1 LTSTNTGPEIGPA
14 LASAAEIATSAA
26 RKSDIG
32 GWEPSDHLGARKAAQ
47 GAANERA
54 VLLALAK
61 GRLSPSELQER
72 CALPEKTR
80 RDATSRLESR
90 GLVARDGRKWI
101 CLTAAGEAEAGAELP
116 GLAMSELLDRA
127 LRQIPA
133 EGLRAFVR
141 LMLSNVI
148 ARHHLGDHVT
158 DGWGCHV
165 AVGPTKTCKT
175 AMGEIVA
182 EVFAID
188 KVDAIRTASA
198 ETPGSLFARHEM
210 TAAGRTY
217 EPSPVLAQ
225 PFVCVDELDKAP
237 ADLRR
242 AFMLLAQGRTRQKGE
257 GTKQLEVR
265 PVVLFCANGAP
276 SVIRH
281 EYRRRAVVLDT
292 SPLRAQLRGAYTA
305 MRSVFGALPRLHLDA
320 MRPPAAELPGDLR
333 AEVLGALAE
342 GLTEAGYDQLDE
354 RAIEL
359 MALGR
364 VPLVGGDVRVAV
376 FATAADYLTCAR
388 TVDEARSGIPWA
400 ISEAL
405 GADPAVL
412 GPDLVAAVDEATRRQ
427 RVEAKSAEESLTH
440 VRARAELAETLR
452 QAVTLLDLR
461 KLPVSHRVQAQGVRA
476 VLCRLL
482 EQTRQKRTD
491 ESLSLV
497 RDQTMAPLREA
508 RELLENVAAERRQ
521 AEQHEWQRKQQL
533 VANRYQRTAQAQAER
548 TDRDRRRQIKAEV
561 AKELVDLVAEC
572 RKLEGLYRR
581 TKTASGERADKVL
594 ASYRLP
600 GSPRHLVAW
609 YEAPPPPP
617 PPTGA
622 GAFRRFGHT
631 LLTGAAGG
639 GWWVSPWDETVTFPA
654 AREKC
659 EALRSWGPDTRR
671 VIAPLLRALHERED
685 ELRAAAGRMPRA
697 SRPSLR

>member
-1 LTSTNTGPEIGPA
+1 VPGHELLLAYGAIIGGSADRAPPLTSTNTEPEIGRAP
-14 LASAAEIATSAA
+14 TSAGEITPSA
-26 RKSDIG
+26 GNGPDIG
-32 GWEPSDHLGARKAAQ
+32 GWEPSDDLGARKAAQ

-90 GLVARDGRKWI
+90 GLIARDGRKWI

-116 GLAMSELLDRA
+116 GLALSGLLDGA
-127 LRQIPA
+127 LSQIPA

-148 ARHHLGDHVT
+148 ARHHLGDHIT

-182 EVFAID
+182 EVFALD

-198 ETPGSLFARHEM
+198 ETPGSLFARHET
-210 TAAGRTY
+210 TAGGRTY
-217 EPSPVLAQ
+217 VPSPVLSQ

-237 ADLRR
+237 AELRR

-257 GTKQLEVR
+257 GTEQLEVR
-265 PVVLFCANGAP
+265 PVVLFCANGTP
-276 SVIRH
+276 SVIRA

-292 SPLRAQLRGAYTA
+292 SPLKGQLRGAYAA
-305 MRSVFGALPRLHLDA
+305 MRSVFGALPRLRLDA
-320 MRPPAAELPGDLR
+320 MRPPAAELPSDLR
-333 AEVLGALAE
+333 AKVLGALAE

-364 VPLVGGDVRVAV
+364 VPLVGGDVRIAA

-388 TVDEARSGIPWA
+388 TVDEAQSGIPWA
-400 ISEAL
+400 INEAL

-412 GPDLVAAVDEATRRQ
+412 GPNLAAAADEATRR
-427 RVEAKSAEESLTH
+427 RVEARSAEESLT
-440 VRARAELAETLR
+440 
-452 QAVTLLDLR
+452 
-461 KLPVSHRVQAQGVRA
+461 HRVQAQGVRA
-476 VLCRLL
+476 VLSRLL
-482 EQTRQKRTD
+482 EQTTHKRTD

-497 RDQTMAPLREA
+497 RDQTVAPLREA

-521 AEQHEWQRKQQL
+521 DEQNETQRKQQL
-533 VANRYQRTAQAQAER
+533 ASDRYQRMARAQAER
-548 TDRDRRRQIKAEV
+548 TDRDRRRQIKA
-561 AKELVDLVAEC
+561 AAASELPDLVAEC

-581 TKTASGERADKVL
+581 TKSPSGERADRVL

-600 GSPRHLVAW
+600 GSSHHLVAW
-609 YEAPPPPP
+609 READPPAPPPV
-617 PPTGA
+617 GA
-622 GAFRRFGHT
+622 GAFRKMGHVFMA
-631 LLTGAAGG
+631 GARGR
-639 GWWVSPWDETVTFPA
+639 GWWVSPWDESVAFA
-654 AREKC
+654 ATQNYC

-671 VIAPLLRALHERED
+671 VIVALLRVLHERED
-685 ELRAAAGRMPRA
+685 ELRAVAGRKPRA
-697 SRPSLR
+697 NRPSLR